1 MSARFV
7 YITASSEEE
16 AARIGKRLVE
26 DRLVACAN
34 IIGSIRSFYW
44 WEGKI
49 QEDQEAV
56 VIVKT
61 REELMERLMDAV
73 RSLHSYEC
81 PCVVSLPIVE
91 GNPDF
96 LRWIYDETGGSE
108 QDA

>member
-16 AARIGKRLVE
+16 AASIGKRLVE
-26 DRLVACAN
+26 ERLAACAN
-34 IIGSIRSFYW
+34 VISTVRSFYW
-44 WEGKI
+44 GEGKI
-49 QEDQEAV
+49 QEGQEAV
-56 VIVKT
+56 LIVKT
-61 REELMERLMDAV
+61 REELMERLIDAV

-108 QDA
+108 LDA